1 MDQQSNKK
9 WLFGIGGIL
18 LGAVLSLVI
27 ASFWTTA
34 PSPAHDHEESMAD
47 SGTEAIWTCSMHPQ
61 IRQNE
66 PGECPICGMD
76 LIQLEENSSNDPLV
90 LQMTEAA
97 VQLSNIQTTIVGAS
111 AGSAGSKTLRLSGNV
126 QADER
131 LASSQVAHVPGRI
144 EKLYVTFTGEQVS
157 KGQKLADLYVPELI
171 TAQRELI
178 EARKLV
184 DVNPGLLTAARNK
197 LRYWKI
203 PDATISRIEEE
214 GTIQETF
221 TVFADESGIVTN
233 KMVAVGD
240 YVRQGEP
247 LFALVNLSK
256 VWVLFEAYEDD
267 LARLKIGD
275 RIEFTTPAIPN
286 RTFNARITFIDPTI
300 DPRTRTASLRTEVD
314 NKQRL
319 LKPEM
324 LVYGSLLQNAG
335 TNATL
340 MVPKSAVLWTGPR
353 SVVYVKLADASIPS
367 FQFRE
372 VEVGEAVGDSYQV
385 LGGLV
390 SGEEVVTYGSFAID
404 AAAQL
409 NNQASMMNR
418 EVTLKKGNE
427 APVILPDYKALAPA
441 AFKKQ
446 LADAVDAY
454 LLLKDAL
461 VGSDVAAAEA
471 AAQEMRQALSKVDM
485 ALLKGDAHLYWME
498 QLKALQAHSEKITT
512 TTDLEAQRKQFDFL
526 SQALILTVKVFGTDT
541 DTLYVQHCPMAFD
554 DNGADWLS
562 AEDKVLNPYF
572 GEAMLRCGII
582 EETIVSSE
590 TN

>member
-1 MDQQSNKK
+1 MDQQSNRK

-18 LGAVLSLVI
+18 LGALLSVAI
-27 ASFWTTA
+27 MSFRTTA
-34 PSPAHDHEESMAD
+34 PSSDHDHGDNMTS
-47 SGTEAIWTCSMHPQ
+47 SSTEAIWTCSMHPQ

-66 PGECPICGMD
+66 PGDCPICGMD
-76 LIQLEENSSNDPLV
+76 LIQLEQNSSNDPLV
-90 LQMTEAA
+90 LQMTEEAA
-97 VQLSNIQTTIVGAS
+97 RLSDIQTTIVGAS
-111 AGSAGSKTLRLSGNV
+111 GSAGSKTLRLSGTV

-144 EKLYVTFTGEQVS
+144 EKLYVTFTGEQVN

-171 TAQRELI
+171 TAQRELL
-178 EARKLV
+178 EALKLA
-184 DVNPGLLTAARNK
+184 DVSPGLLTAARNK

-203 PDATISRIEEE
+203 PEVTINRIEEE
-214 GTIQETF
+214 GIIQETF
-221 TVFADESGIVTN
+221 TVLADESGVVTN

-267 LARLKIGD
+267 LANLKLGD

-286 RTFNARITFIDPTI
+286 RTFNARITFIDPAI
-300 DPRTRTASLRTEVD
+300 NPRTRTASLRTEVD
-314 NKQRL
+314 NQQRL

-324 LVYGSLLQNAG
+324 LVYGNLLQTAG
-335 TNATL
+335 TSATL
-340 MVPKSAVLWTGPR
+340 MIPKSAVLWTGPR
-353 SVVYVKLADASIPS
+353 SVVYVKMPDATVPS

-372 VEVGEAVGDSYQV
+372 VEVGEAVGSFYQV
-385 LGGLV
+385 TSGLA

-418 EVTLKKGNE
+418 EVALKKTASVAE
-427 APVILPDYKALAPA
+427 ALPDYQALAPA

-446 LADAVDAY
+446 LGNAVNTY

-461 VGSDVAAAEA
+461 VASDMAAAEG
-471 AAQEMRQALSKVDM
+471 AAQKMRQALSKVDM

-498 QLKALQAHSEKITT
+498 QLKALEAHSEKITT
-512 TTDLEAQRKQFDFL
+512 TTDLEAQRRQFEFL
-526 SQALILTVKVFGTDT
+526 SQALIQSVKVFGTNT

-590 TN
+590 IK

>member
-18 LGAVLSLVI
+18 LGALLSVAI
-27 ASFWTTA
+27 MSFRTTA
-34 PSPAHDHEESMAD
+34 STPVHDQGDSMA
-47 SGTEAIWTCSMHPQ
+47 SSSTEAIWTCSMHPQ

-66 PGECPICGMD
+66 PGDCPICGMD

-90 LQMTEAA
+90 LQMTEEAA
-97 VQLSNIQTTIVGAS
+97 RLSDIQTTIVGAS
-111 AGSAGSKTLRLSGNV
+111 GSAGSKTLRLSGTV

-171 TAQRELI
+171 TAQRELL
-178 EARKLV
+178 EARKLA
-184 DVNPGLLTAARNK
+184 DVSPGLLTAARNK

-203 PDATISRIEEE
+203 PEATITRIEEE

-267 LARLKIGD
+267 LAHLKLGD
-275 RIEFTTPAIPN
+275 RIEFTTPAVPN
-286 RTFNARITFIDPTI
+286 RTFNARITFIDPVI
-300 DPRTRTASLRTEVD
+300 NARTRTASLRTEVD
-314 NKQRL
+314 NQQRL

-324 LVYGSLLQNAG
+324 LVYGDLLQTAG
-335 TNATL
+335 TSATL
-340 MVPKSAVLWTGPR
+340 MIPKSAILWTGPR
-353 SVVYVKLADASIPS
+353 SVVYVKIPDATVPS

-372 VEVGEAVGDSYQV
+372 VEIGEAVGSFYQV
-385 LGGLV
+385 TSGLA

-418 EVTLKKGNE
+418 EVALKKTASAGV
-427 APVILPDYKALAPA
+427 ALPDYQALAPA

-446 LADAVDAY
+446 LGDAVNTY
-454 LLLKDAL
+454 LLVKDAL
-461 VGSDVAAAEA
+461 VASDVAAAEA
-471 AAQEMRQALSKVDM
+471 AAQKMRQALSKVDM

-498 QLKALQAHSEKITT
+498 QLKALQAHSEKIST
-512 TTDLEAQRKQFDFL
+512 TTDLEAQRRQFDFL
-526 SQALILTVKVFGTDT
+526 SQALIQSVKVFGTHT

-572 GEAMLRCGII
+572 GEAMLRCGIT

>member
-9 WLFGIGGIL
+9 WLFGIAGIL
-18 LGAVLSLVI
+18 LGALLSVAI
-27 ASFWTTA
+27 MSFRTPA
-34 PSPAHDHEESMAD
+34 PSPAHNHEDSMGGD
-47 SGTEAIWTCSMHPQ
+47 TTEAIWTCSMHPQ

-66 PGECPICGMD
+66 PGDCPICGMD
-76 LIQLEENSSNDPLV
+76 LIQLEANSSNDPLV

-97 VQLSNIQTTIVGAS
+97 VRLSDIQTTIVGAS
-111 AGSAGSKTLRLSGNV
+111 GSSGNKTLRLSGTV

-144 EKLYVTFTGEQVS
+144 EKLYVTFTGEQVA

-171 TAQRELI
+171 TAQRELL

-184 DVNPGLLTAARNK
+184 DVNPALLTAARNK

-203 PDATISRIEEE
+203 PEATITRIEEE
-214 GTIQETF
+214 GVIQETF
-221 TVFADESGIVTN
+221 TVLADESGVVTN
-233 KMVAVGD
+233 KMVNVGD

-267 LARLKIGD
+267 LAHLKLGD
-275 RIEFTTPAIPN
+275 RIEFTTPAMPN
-286 RTFNARITFIDPTI
+286 RTFNARITFIDPVI
-300 DPRTRTASLRTEVD
+300 NPRTRTASLRTEVE
-314 NKQRL
+314 NPQRL

-324 LVYGSLLQNAG
+324 LVYGSLLQTAG

-340 MVPKSAVLWTGPR
+340 MIPKSAVLWTGPR
-353 SVVYVKLADASIPS
+353 SVVYVKIPDATVPS
-367 FQFRE
+367 FQYRE
-372 VEVGEAVGDSYQV
+372 VEIGEAVGNFYQV
-385 LGGLV
+385 V
-390 SGEEVVTYGSFAID
+390 SGLTSGDEVVTYGSFAID

-418 EVTLKKGNE
+418 EVALKKE
-427 APVILPDYKALAPA
+427 AVAITALPDYQANTAA
-441 AFKKQ
+441 AFKEQ

-454 LLLKDAL
+454 LLVKDAL
-461 VGSDVAAAEA
+461 VASDVAATEA
-471 AAQEMRQALSKVDM
+471 AAQKMRNALGKVDM

-498 QLKALQAHSEKITT
+498 QLKALQAHSEKITA
-512 TTDLEAQRKQFDFL
+512 TTDLEAQRRQFDFL
-526 SQALILTVKVFGTDT
+526 SQALIQTVKVFGVST

-582 EETIVSSE
+582 EETLLSNE
-590 TN
+590 PD

>member
-1 MDQQSNKK
+1 MNQQSNKK
-9 WLFGIGGIL
+9 WLFGFAGIL
-18 LGAVLSLVI
+18 LGALLSVAI
-27 ASFWTTA
+27 MSFWTTA
-34 PSPAHDHEESMAD
+34 PVAAHDHGASTASSSSD
-47 SGTEAIWTCSMHPQ
+47 AIWTCSMHPQ
-61 IRQNE
+61 IRQSE
-66 PGECPICGMD
+66 PGDCAICGMD
-76 LIQLEENSSNDPLV
+76 LIQLEENTSNDPLV
-90 LQMTEAA
+90 LQMTEEAIR
-97 VQLSNIQTTIVGAS
+97 LMDIQTTVVGVS
-111 AGSAGSKTLRLSGNV
+111 GSVDSKTLRLSGTV
-126 QADER
+126 QVDER

-144 EKLYVTFTGEQVS
+144 EKLYVTFTGEQVT

-171 TAQRELI
+171 TAQRELL
-178 EARKLV
+178 EARKMV
-184 DVNPGLLTAARNK
+184 DVSPGLLTAARNK
-197 LRYWKI
+197 LRYWKV
-203 PDATISRIEEE
+203 PEATITRIEEE

-221 TVFADESGIVTN
+221 TVLADESGIVTN

-267 LARLKIGD
+267 LAHLKLGD

-286 RTFNARITFIDPTI
+286 RTFNARITFIDPVI
-300 DPRTRTASLRTEVD
+300 NPRRRTASLRTEVD
-314 NKQRL
+314 NQQRL

-324 LVYGSLLQNAG
+324 LVYGNLLQTVSAS
-335 TNATL
+335 TAL
-340 MVPKSAVLWTGPR
+340 MIPKSAVLWTGPR
-353 SVVYVKLADASIPS
+353 SVVYVKMQDAEVPS
-367 FQFRE
+367 FQYRE
-372 VEVGEAVGDSYQV
+372 VEIGEAA
-385 LGGLV
+385 GGFYPVISGLA
-390 SGEEVVTYGSFAID
+390 SGEEVVTYGGFAID

-409 NNQASMMNR
+409 NNQASMMNQ
-418 EVTLKKGNE
+418 EVTLKKD
-427 APVILPDYKALAPA
+427 ASVVTVLPDYATLSPA
-441 AFKKQ
+441 AFKQQ
-446 LADAVDAY
+446 LADVVSAY

-461 VGSDVAAAEA
+461 VASDVTSAET
-471 AAQEMRQALSKVDM
+471 AAQEMRLALNKVDM

-512 TTDLEAQRKQFDFL
+512 STDLEVQRQQFDFL
-526 SQALILTVKVFGTDT
+526 SQSLIQAVKVFGTYM

-562 AEDKVLNPYF
+562 AENKVLNPYF

>member
-9 WLFGIGGIL
+9 WLFGFAGIL
-18 LGAVLSLVI
+18 LGALLSVAI
-27 ASFWTTA
+27 MSFWTTA
-34 PSPAHDHEESMAD
+34 PAPVHDHEVRMGSSNE
-47 SGTEAIWTCSMHPQ
+47 EAIWTCSMHPQ

-66 PGECPICGMD
+66 PGDCAICGMD
-76 LIQLEENSSNDPLV
+76 LIQLEENTSNDPLV
-90 LQMTEAA
+90 LQMTEEAIR
-97 VQLSNIQTTIVGAS
+97 LMDIQTTVVGVS
-111 AGSAGSKTLRLSGNV
+111 GSVDSKTLRLSGTV

-144 EKLYVTFTGEQVS
+144 EKLYVTFTGEQVT

-171 TAQRELI
+171 TAQRELL
-178 EARKLV
+178 EASKLV
-184 DVNPGLLTAARNK
+184 DVSPGLLTAARNK
-197 LRYWKI
+197 LRYWKV
-203 PDATISRIEEE
+203 PEATITRIEKE

-221 TVFADESGIVTN
+221 TVLADESGIVTN

-267 LARLKIGD
+267 LAHLKLGD

-286 RTFNARITFIDPTI
+286 RSFNARITFVDPVI
-300 DPRTRTASLRTEVD
+300 NPRTRTASLRTEVD
-314 NKQRL
+314 NQQRL

-324 LVYGSLLQNAG
+324 LVYGNLLQTVSAS
-335 TNATL
+335 TAL
-340 MVPKSAVLWTGPR
+340 MIPKSAVLWTGPR
-353 SVVYVKLADASIPS
+353 SVVYVKMQDAEVPS
-367 FQFRE
+367 FQYRE
-372 VEVGEAVGDSYQV
+372 VEIGEAA
-385 LGGLV
+385 GGFYPVISGLA
-390 SGEEVVTYGSFAID
+390 SGEEVVTYGGFAID

-418 EVTLKKGNE
+418 EVTLKKD
-427 APVILPDYKALAPA
+427 ASVVTALPDYAALSPA
-441 AFKKQ
+441 AFKQQ
-446 LADAVDAY
+446 LADVVSAY

-461 VGSDVAAAEA
+461 VASDMTSAET
-471 AAQEMRQALSKVDM
+471 AAQEMRLALDKVDM

-512 TTDLEAQRKQFDFL
+512 STDLEVQRQQFDFL
-526 SQALILTVKVFGTDT
+526 SQSLIQAVKVYGTHM

-562 AEDKVLNPYF
+562 AADKVLNPYF

>member
-18 LGAVLSLVI
+18 LGTLLSVAI
-27 ASFWTTA
+27 ISFRTTA
-34 PSPAHDHEESMAD
+34 PSSVHDHEENIAGS
-47 SGTEAIWTCSMHPQ
+47 STEAIWTCSMHPQ

-66 PGECPICGMD
+66 PGDCPICGMD
-76 LIQLEENSSNDPLV
+76 LIQLEQNSSSDPLV
-90 LQMTEAA
+90 LQMTEEAIRLLD
-97 VQLSNIQTTIVGAS
+97 VQTTMVGAS
-111 AGSAGSKTLRLSGNV
+111 GSAGSKTLRLSGTV

-144 EKLYVTFTGEQVS
+144 EKLYVTFTGEQVT

-171 TAQRELI
+171 TAQRELL

-184 DVNPGLLTAARNK
+184 DVSPGLLTAARNK

-203 PDATISRIEEE
+203 PEATITRIEEE

-221 TVFADESGIVTN
+221 TVFADKSGVVTK

-267 LARLKIGD
+267 LAHLKLGD

-286 RTFNARITFIDPTI
+286 RTFNARITFIDPAI
-300 DPRTRTASLRTEVD
+300 NPRTRTASLRTEVD
-314 NKQRL
+314 NQQRL

-324 LVYGSLLQNAG
+324 LVYGNLLQNAG

-340 MVPKSAVLWTGPR
+340 MIPKSAVLWTGPR
-353 SVVYVKLADASIPS
+353 SVVYVKIADATVPS

-372 VEVGEAVGDSYQV
+372 VEIGEAVGSFYQV
-385 LGGLV
+385 V
-390 SGEEVVTYGSFAID
+390 SGLASGEAVVTHGSFAID

-418 EVTLKKGNE
+418 EVALKTE
-427 APVILPDYKALAPA
+427 ASVAAALPDYKALSPA

-446 LADAVDAY
+446 LGDAVNAY
-454 LLLKDAL
+454 LHVKDAL
-461 VGSDVAAAEA
+461 VASDVAAAEA
-471 AAQEMRQALSKVDM
+471 AAQKMGQALSKVDM

-512 TTDLEAQRKQFDFL
+512 STELKNQREQFDFL
-526 SQALILTVKVFGTDT
+526 SQALIQAVKVFGTHT

-572 GEAMLRCGII
+572 GEAMLRCGVI
-582 EETIVSSE
+582 EETIVSNE

>member
-9 WLFGIGGIL
+9 WLFGIAGIL
-18 LGAVLSLVI
+18 LGALLSVVI
-27 ASFWTTA
+27 MSFKTTA
-34 PSPAHDHEESMAD
+34 SSPAHDHGDTMPGST
-47 SGTEAIWTCSMHPQ
+47 TEAIWTCSMHPQ

-66 PGECPICGMD
+66 PGDCPICGMD

-90 LQMTEAA
+90 LQMTEEAIR
-97 VQLSNIQTTIVGAS
+97 LSDIQTTIVGTSNS
-111 AGSAGSKTLRLSGNV
+111 AGNTTLRLSGTV
-126 QADER
+126 QSDER

-144 EKLYVTFTGEQVS
+144 EKLYVTFTGEQVK

-171 TAQRELI
+171 TAQRELL
-178 EARKLV
+178 EARKLA
-184 DVNPGLLTAARNK
+184 DVSPGLLPAARNK

-203 PDATISRIEEE
+203 PEATITRIEEE
-214 GTIQETF
+214 GVIQETF

-267 LARLKIGD
+267 LAHLKMGD

-286 RTFNARITFIDPTI
+286 RTFNARVTFIDPVI
-300 DPRTRTASLRTEVD
+300 NPRTRTASLRTEVD
-314 NKQRL
+314 NPQRL

-324 LVYGSLLQNAG
+324 LVYGNVQQTTGANTA
-335 TNATL
+335 L

-353 SVVYVKLADASIPS
+353 SVVYVKIPEMSVPS
-367 FQFRE
+367 FQYRE
-372 VEVGEAVGDSYQV
+372 VEVGEAVGDFYQV
-385 LGGLV
+385 TSGLAR
-390 SGEEVVTYGSFAID
+390 GEEVVTYGSFAID

-409 NNQASMMNR
+409 NNQASMMNK
-418 EVTLKKGNE
+418 EVALKKE
-427 APVILPDYKALAPA
+427 ATAAAVLPDYQALTPA
-441 AFKKQ
+441 AFQRQ
-446 LADAVDAY
+446 LTHTVNAY
-454 LLLKDAL
+454 LQVKDAL
-461 VGSDVAAAEA
+461 VASDATAAEA
-471 AAQEMRQALSKVDM
+471 AAQLMRQSLSKVDM
-485 ALLKGDAHLYWME
+485 SLLKGDAHLYWME
-498 QLKALQAHSEKITT
+498 QLQALQAHSEKITT
-512 TTDLEAQRKQFDFL
+512 TKDLETQRKQFDFL
-526 SQALILTVKVFGTDT
+526 SQALIHAVKVFGAAS
-541 DTLYVQHCPMAFD
+541 DTLYIQHCPMAFD

-582 EETIVSSE
+582 EETIVASAAE
-590 TN
+590 